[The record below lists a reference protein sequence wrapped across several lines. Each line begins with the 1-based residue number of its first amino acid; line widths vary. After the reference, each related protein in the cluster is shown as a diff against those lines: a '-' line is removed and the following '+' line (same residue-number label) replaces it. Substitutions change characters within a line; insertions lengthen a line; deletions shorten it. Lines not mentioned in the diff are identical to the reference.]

1 MIYGPTFPSTSP
13 FGPYCCCCCFFL
25 PVSKHCQSTF
35 CFSLNLFTI
44 HLDANYVCPSVKN
57 LTLSTCLLSFV
68 CDSILNR
75 EKVHNI
81 LIFAKFLSYSV
92 GAILGGG
99 GGIFLGYKYTK
110 TNINIS
116 HSTLSDP
123 FSDLKYQNKMLQTRK
138 TEQFQCIYL
147 LNCLPFVSK
156 M

>member
-1 MIYGPTFPSTSP
+1 MFPSVT
-13 FGPYCCCCCFFL
+13 
-25 PVSKHCQSTF
+25 
-35 CFSLNLFTI
+35 
-44 HLDANYVCPSVKN
+44 N

-92 GAILGGG
+92 GDMVGR

-116 HSTLSDP
+116 HSTL
-123 FSDLKYQNKMLQTRK
+123 
-138 TEQFQCIYL
+138 
-147 LNCLPFVSK
+147 
-156 M
+156 